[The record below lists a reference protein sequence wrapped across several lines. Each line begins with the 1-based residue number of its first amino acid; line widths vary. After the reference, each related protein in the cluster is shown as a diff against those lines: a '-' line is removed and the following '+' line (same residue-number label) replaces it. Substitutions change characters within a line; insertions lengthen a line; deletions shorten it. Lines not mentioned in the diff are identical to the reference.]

1 MKIWL
6 LVVVAAALLV
16 GCDDGTQSFD
26 GAQAVVDAMAEEDI
40 ACEGLETT
48 TEFSSEA
55 EYESLVTER
64 GLCAVDGEPVVIT
77 MFANAED
84 RDDWVAVGRLL
95 SSVAIGPNWV
105 VSSRSEETIEEVA
118 SALDAAR
125 PTDDQT

>member
-6 LVVVAAALLV
+6 LAVVAAVLLV
-16 GCDDGTQSFD
+16 GCDDGTESFE

-48 TEFSSEA
+48 TEFSQA

-95 SSVAIGPNWV
+95 GSVAIGPNWV
-105 VSSRSEETIEEVA
+105 VSSRSDEVVDAVAKALGATRPSEEE
-118 SALDAAR
+118 S
-125 PTDDQT
+125 

>member
-6 LVVVAAALLV
+6 LGVVAAVLLV
-16 GCDDGTQSFD
+16 GCDDRTESFE
-26 GAQAVVDAMAEEDI
+26 GAQGVVDAMAEKDI

-48 TEFSSEA
+48 TEFSRA

-77 MFANAED
+77 MFANVED

-95 SSVAIGPNWV
+95 GSVAIGPNWV
-105 VSSRSEETIEEVA
+105 VSSRSEETIKQVA
-118 SALDAAR
+118 AALDATR

>member
-6 LVVVAAALLV
+6 LTVVAALLLV
-16 GCDDGTQSFD
+16 GCDDGTQSFA
-26 GAQAVVDAMAEEDI
+26 GAQAVVDEMAEEDI
-40 ACEGLETT
+40 ACQGLETT
-48 TEFSSEA
+48 TEFSEA

-95 SSVAIGPNWV
+95 GSVAIGPNWV
-105 VSSRSEETIEEVA
+105 VSSRSEETIQQIA
-118 SALDAAR
+118 TALDASR
-125 PTDDQT
+125 PADDQT